1 MKKNS
6 LQTCCPEL
14 HHLAAAGFFGAL
26 CDPNRLLL
34 LWRLLTN
41 GAASLTTLASEMTV
55 DISVVSR
62 HLRTLREAEIVSATR
77 EGREV
82 RYAANAH
89 ALVRTLRA
97 LADFIEISPVAQS
110 KSGNHRGWKAPKNKK
125 G

>member
-1 MKKNS
+1 MNS

-14 HHLAAAGFFGAL
+14 HHLASAGFFGAL

-41 GAASLTTLASEMTV
+41 GAASLTALASEMTV

-62 HLRTLREAEIVSATR
+62 HLRTLRDAEIVSATR

-82 RYAANAH
+82 RYAADAH
-89 ALVRTLRA
+89 ALARTLRA
-97 LADFIEISPVAQS
+97 LARFIEMLPVPQS
-110 KSGNHRGWKAPKNKK
+110 KSANHGRGKVGK
-125 G
+125 GLRG

>member
-1 MKKNS
+1 MKMNS

-14 HHLAAAGFFGAL
+14 HYLVSAGFFGAL
-26 CDPNRLLL
+26 CDANRLLL

-41 GAASLTTLASEMTV
+41 GPASLTTLASEMTV

-77 EGREV
+77 KGREV
-82 RYAANAH
+82 RYAADAL
-89 ALVRTLRA
+89 ALVRTLRG
-97 LADFIEISPVAQS
+97 LADFIEISPVSQLRG
-110 KSGNHRGWKAPKNKK
+110 GNHGRRKLRKSLK